1 MYSSIGQLAQRR
13 VRAGSLAD
21 HPRYELQYQVGL
33 RELNGNSYL
42 WVDEAKIKSESF
54 PADVLG
60 LERVENGPAFVRPKS
75 LRKSDGKLIAAEEVA
90 AAVPRLH
97 AALRAH
103 GASPCAPGSV
113 LLSCRPAD
121 GGPPMHVVALYAP
134 SGALGPR
141 VKGLERQA
149 MHARLRLAA
158 A

>member
-1 MYSSIGQLAQRR
+1 MEEVRR
-13 VRAGSLAD
+13 L
-21 HPRYELQYQVGL
+21 
-33 RELNGNSYL
+33 
-42 WVDEAKIKSESF
+42 
-54 PADVLG
+54 
-60 LERVENGPAFVRPKS
+60 LECG
-75 LRKSDGKLIAAEEVA
+75 DGKLIAAEEVA